1 MGRQDLKKY
10 VAGCLKA
17 AGCKRQIIS
26 DMAFDA
32 VFHLSHGVARNAAK
46 ILGIALRLAHEHDKD
61 IIDDHL
67 IENAC
72 KEVLL

>member
-1 MGRQDLKKY
+1 
-10 VAGCLKA
+10 
-17 AGCKRQIIS
+17 
-26 DMAFDA
+26 MAFDA